1 MRSKPAEKV
10 DILIIGA
17 GQAGL
22 AMSHHLRTHNIP
34 HLIVEQKRVAERWRS
49 ERWDSFVANGPAW
62 HDCFP
67 GIPMR
72 HVEPDDFA
80 TKDQIVAYFE
90 GFAASINAPVRCGVT
105 VEAVYRHPDS
115 QGFRVETSTGP
126 IESRRVVVATGAF
139 QKPVIPCMIPAQD
152 GIAQMHSSEYRNP
165 SGLPP
170 GAVLVVGSGSS
181 GSQIA
186 DEIFRSGRKVYL
198 SIGHHKRPPRRYR
211 GQDNSFW
218 LDKLKR
224 WDMRPSGATTK
235 HVPIAVSGINGGW
248 TVDFRELGHRG
259 VTLLG
264 HTESYHGGILK
275 FAPDLRDSIK
285 AGDQDYLSFL
295 QGVDEL
301 IEQEGLDFPED
312 KNARQLLED
321 PDCLVNPQL
330 EINLAKEGISVV
342 IWATGYSSDFQWI
355 KIDGAFEPSGRPKHD
370 AGVSCV
376 SGLYFL
382 GLPFLSR
389 LGSAFIFGVWDD
401 ARRLAGYVA
410 QGESHTTG

>member
-1 MRSKPAEKV
+1 MPEPVEKV
-10 DILIIGA
+10 DTLIIGA

-22 AMSHHLRTHNIP
+22 AMSKHLRTYKIP
-34 HLIVEQKRVAERWRS
+34 HLIIERKRIAERWRS

-67 GIPMR
+67 ENPML
-72 HVEPDDFA
+72 HVPTDDFA

-90 GFAASINAPVRCGVT
+90 GFAASIEASVRCGVT
-105 VEAVYRHPDS
+105 VKALYRDINN
-115 QGFRVETSTGP
+115 QGFRVETSAGP

-139 QKPVIPCMIPAQD
+139 QKPVMPNIIPTQN
-152 GIAQMHSSEYRNP
+152 GITQIHSSEYRNP
-165 SGLPP
+165 SKLPL

-181 GSQIA
+181 GAQIA
-186 DEIFRSGRKVYL
+186 DEILRSGRKVFL
-198 SIGHHKRPPRRYR
+198 SVGHHKRPPRQYR

-224 WDMRPSGATTK
+224 WDTRPSEVTTK

-264 HTESYHGGILK
+264 HTESYRDGILH
-275 FAPDLRDSIK
+275 FASDLRDSIK

-295 QGVDEL
+295 KEVDAL
-301 IEQEGLDFPED
+301 IEREGLDFPED
-312 KNARQLLED
+312 KNAHKVMDD
-321 PDCLVNPQL
+321 PDCLVKPQL
-330 EINLAKEGISVV
+330 EVDLAKEGITAV

-355 KIDGAFEPSGRPKHD
+355 EIDGAFEPSGRPIHD
-370 AGVSCV
+370 AGVSCIP
-376 SGLYFL
+376 GLYFL

-389 LGSAFIFGVWDD
+389 LGSAFIFGVWND
-401 ARRLAGYVA
+401 AKRLAEQMAY
-410 QGESHTTG
+410 SDTRTTG